1 MFSKIKEAIE
11 TFKQYF
17 NTNNSYKIPLLEGE
31 RIVKTVTKVF
41 KFEAAHFIPDYVGDC
56 MNNHGHSYKLE
67 IEVDDD
73 IKIDS
78 LNEKAP
84 KGMICDFAKLNM
96 YVKENIIEKLDHSR
110 LNDTIDNPTAE
121 NLIDFIVYEFNTHCI
136 QSPLVRV
143 RLYETD
149 TCYAEWRK
157 E

>member
-1 MFSKIKEAIE
+1 MFSKIKESIQIV
-11 TFKQYF
+11 KQCF
-17 NTNNSYKIPLLEGE
+17 CKDKHGITLEEGE
-31 RIVKTVTKVF
+31 RIVNTITKIF
-41 KFEAAHFIPDYVGDC
+41 KFEAAHQLSEYDGKC
-56 MNNHGHSYKLE
+56 NLLHGHSYKLE
-67 IEVDDD
+67 IEIDAD
-73 IKIDS
+73 IKINS
-78 LNEKAP
+78 LSEKAP

-96 YVKENIIEKLDHSR
+96 YVKENIIEKLDHSH